1 MRIMKGDNKIVCL
14 NKFKEQND
22 KRKCINKY
30 NFVMSITIEIF
41 ENNGRYSYDYY
52 TYPEDFPKR
61 EIIKI
66 LNKIYLRVSK
76 VIPELQFEFRDAL
89 NLGRFTIIYLENKK
103 DPKDFKFLC
112 TNPRIDDWK
121 LYIILSIIK
130 IK

>member
-1 MRIMKGDNKIVCL
+1 MKGENKIVYL

-22 KRKCINKY
+22 KRKYINKY
-30 NFVMSITIEIF
+30 NFVMSITIEFF
-41 ENNGRYSYDYY
+41 ENDGRYSYAYY

-76 VIPELQFEFRDAL
+76 TTPELQFRFRDAL
-89 NLGRFTIIYLENKK
+89 NLGGFTIIYSESK
-103 DPKDFKFLC
+103 DDSKDFKFLC

-121 LYIILSIIK
+121 LYIILSIIR
-130 IK
+130 IE